1 MLVHHHQSGYIQ
13 LLIMHIVSCIL
24 CLRRVKVI
32 KAQQA
37 IPPVEQQYSVTCLT
51 IAWKAATRMVKIWK
65 SNLSRKCKINIF
77 TSTVESVLLYGA
89 ETWSLTV
96 ALNKRLDGCYTKLLR
111 YALGYRWE
119 DKVTNLVL
127 YDTLPRVSEKVRFR
141 RLQFAG
147 HCFRSP
153 QLVSDLLFWKPSGK
167 FRSGQGSRRTYP
179 QVLSLD
185 SGRTSSELMAD
196 MANRQSWRKQ
206 ISLS

>member
-1 MLVHHHQSGYIQ
+1 MFSRKDFEV
-13 LLIMHIVSCIL
+13 
-24 CLRRVKVI
+24 R
-32 KAQQA
+32 KA
-37 IPPVEQQYSVTCLT
+37 V
-51 IAWKAATRMVKIWK
+51 AWKAATRMVKIWK

-127 YDTLPRVSEKVRFR
+127 YDTFPRVSEKVRFR

-185 SGRTSSELMAD
+185 SGRTSSELVVD
-196 MANRQSWRKQ
+196 MTNRQSWRKQ